1 MPEKKKLTVLWTDQ
15 ALKNAS
21 SIKVYLEEN
30 FSEKEIEKFYSLL
43 SAFESAVA
51 TFPKLYPR
59 TNTKARIR
67 RAVLSREVSAFYRI
81 IAERIE
87 VLVILDNRCDLSKWL

>member
-1 MPEKKKLTVLWTDQ
+1 MPEKKKLTVRWTYQ
-15 ALKNAS
+15 ALQNAS

-30 FSEKEIEKFYSLL
+30 FSVKEIEKFYSLL
-43 SAFESAVA
+43 SAFESGVT

-59 TNTKARIR
+59 TNRKARIR

-81 IAERIE
+81 IIERIE
-87 VLVILDNRCDLSKWL
+87 VLAILDNRCDLSKWL